1 MKILKILKIIY
12 IMKKWKWRRIQ
23 MEGKFNT
30 KNNHRGKNQIKNK
43 RSKIWNT
50 NIQRKMKYERSL
62 FNLNMYNLSFGL
74 KFT

>member
-1 MKILKILKIIY
+1 
-12 IMKKWKWRRIQ
+12 